1 MQVESELEKS
11 SLDICDV
18 MKLLLEM
25 RQENKGQTKNLELEL
40 GKSIEL
46 CHQTISELRKTVDS
60 QSEALNKYKDLYEQ
74 LLSEHK
80 RLLIKFVELETRQ
93 DEAEQYSRL
102 NTIEI
107 NGIPENE
114 NENVFSL
121 VQQVGNSLNI
131 QVKEEMVD
139 VCDRLGGKCGERPR
153 GIVAKFTRRTVK
165 EEFLQKRRVKRNLN
179 TSDIGFPSPAS
190 VIYVNESLTPIRR
203 RIFNEVRSIK
213 KEKGFTFV
221 WIRNGKIMVRPSE
234 GDKVSAVSNWNDV
247 EKLRKLPATT
257 GSPQAPGNE
266 LLTDNSTNSSSCSP
280 K

>member
-1 MQVESELEKS
+1 
-11 SLDICDV
+11 

-25 RQENKGQTKNLELEL
+25 RQENKDQTKKLEL
-40 GKSIEL
+40 GKFIEL

-74 LLSEHK
+74 LLFEHK
-80 RLLIKFVELETRQ
+80 RLQIKIVELEARQ

-107 NGIPENE
+107 HGVPEKE

-139 VCDRLGGKCGERPR
+139 VCHRLGGKSGERPR
-153 GIVAKFTRRTVK
+153 GIVVKFTRRIVK

-179 TSDIGFPSPAS
+179 TSDIGFPSLTS
-190 VIYVNESLTPIRR
+190 VMYINESLTPTRR

-221 WIRNGKIMVRPSE
+221 WIRNGKILVRPSE

-247 EKLRKLPATT
+247 EKLRKLPAAT
-257 GSPQAPGNE
+257 GSPQAPGN
-266 LLTDNSTNSSSCSP
+266 
-280 K
+280 